1 MKTRQHQIL
10 LPTFDRPPAVSEN
23 SVSSWKALF
32 PYGARAV
39 ATVAPHTLHHVQ
51 VPRRRVLHD
60 GSGAPGLANASSLGA
75 LVVLHS
81 FVPEGKLT
89 LLWTVR
95 PFASYA
101 LSFPDNFFCWSIVGH
116 AANTWKLTE
125 DAFLHK
131 GCIPFVCFIRC
142 FLMTVTSEEG
152 SI

>member
-23 SVSSWKALF
+23 SVSSWKTFL

-39 ATVAPHTLHHVQ
+39 ATVAPHALHHVQ

-95 PFASYA
+95 PLTSDLPSLPDHFFSWAS
-101 LSFPDNFFCWSIVGH
+101 
-116 AANTWKLTE
+116 
-125 DAFLHK
+125 
-131 GCIPFVCFIRC
+131 IRE
-142 FLMTVTSEEG
+142 TSCMQG
-152 SI
+152 